1 MLKKNAQKCLPE
13 SGIWHVMQS
22 MPNSS
27 HVLSGLLSSIVTQVR
42 ISSISFDQDVKDF
55 LMIKLTCQV
64 QRSVA
69 SMRPNVGVGSVL
81 ARLKCK
87 CKQLKN
93 VNKQLKIVF
102 HIPIIWQGQDFH
114 VCKPNARQCIRKWNP
129 WLWPTLDHPG
139 ASWTVW
145 CNRIWQLPPSIAWLL
160 GQEYLWMKNH
170 GRSHPGFGIE
180 LYWNS

>member
-1 MLKKNAQKCLPE
+1 MGLTVIFNLVQKIFQVKSAQKILPK
-13 SGIWHVMQS
+13 SVIWHVMQS

-87 CKQLKN
+87 QTIEKCKQTAKN
-93 VNKQLKIVF
+93 RFSHTNNLTRSRFPCLQA
-102 HIPIIWQGQDFH
+102 Q
-114 VCKPNARQCIRKWNP
+114 CKAVYPEVKSLA
-129 WLWPTLDHPG
+129 L
-139 ASWTVW
+139 ASLGSS
-145 CNRIWQLPPSIAWLL
+145 RSIL
-160 GQEYLWMKNH
+160 
-170 GRSHPGFGIE
+170 
-180 LYWNS
+180 NSVV